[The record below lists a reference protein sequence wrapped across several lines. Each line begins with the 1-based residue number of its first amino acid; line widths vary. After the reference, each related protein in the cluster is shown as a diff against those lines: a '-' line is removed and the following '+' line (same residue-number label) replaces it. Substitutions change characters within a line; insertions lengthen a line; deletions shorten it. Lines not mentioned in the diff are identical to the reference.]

1 MDGTAKAAFTE
12 WTFEITPRR
21 RPVAVQRRHR
31 VHRRRR
37 DRARLRADG
46 AFRLDVSV
54 GFLDTQFDSITAPPP
69 FGPVPTATATLD
81 SSLPFAPETQGHVG
95 ISYAFRLGGGFR

>member
-1 MDGTAKAAFTE
+1 
-12 WTFEITPRR
+12 
-21 RPVAVQRRHR
+21 
-31 VHRRRR
+31 
-37 DRARLRADG
+37 
-46 AFRLDVSV
+46 V